1 MEPET
6 LIDLIEGTEISMTDM
21 IIMTGTTGTDII
33 IGLTSQD
40 TQRRTT
46 MTTKAGVEM

>member
-33 IGLTSQD
+33 IVLRYRSELTDSP
-40 TQRRTT
+40 
-46 MTTKAGVEM
+46 E